1 MSILNGVV
9 AMNLDC
15 TGYEEPS
22 TPLRDPASSPVVH
35 IQWQNS
41 QSACA
46 AMEELRVASSMPRR
60 REFCMQQ
67 TKSMFLMC
75 EPSTSAP
82 KPLTFDFELPT
93 SAGSSSSSPDPFVQ
107 SRTRTRSIR
116 SRALGRIQSH
126 SQNDI
131 IAIPTADPS
140 KFLDMLGRASARV
153 DENSRKRMKAREFE
167 LRTGRERA
175 RVQRSSIKGK
185 ERQMCTTM
193 VTRSMNELGDHANL
207 VQDARDHHAG
217 VHYSSL
223 PIMQSKDPASQP
235 SSAAQEADNDD
246 VDVDVDMRIDAGVD
260 GPAPGGEGAEPRLS
274 AYPRNG
280 TQRHVPSRH
289 AITTRTRH
297 PKKQTEPSSPTPVRS
312 APIELRPVP
321 APPAHKSA
329 ANHTSTLSKPTQ
341 GPPQPQPSARLPTS
355 STGSHSQQPVPA
367 PTRPPPAAAI
377 DGVSSRGDGSPA
389 PMTTHELQSLPRQRT
404 SASTSTSTLSAST
417 LITSALPQS
426 QQVHASKRALGMTRS
441 VSSRSSSSNTSH
453 SAGIKKPF
461 RPPLARPTPAPAS
474 RIPSA
479 TTSSHEFKRAQH
491 RQEEGKSA
499 GTDPDSSLDIS
510 FDFDPEALE
519 AAMKKYD

>member
-9 AMNLDC
+9 AMNLDS

-46 AMEELRVASSMPRR
+46 AMEELRVASSIPRH
-60 REFCMQQ
+60 
-67 TKSMFLMC
+67 
-75 EPSTSAP
+75 PP

-93 SAGSSSSSPDPFVQ
+93 SAGPSSSSPDPFAP
-107 SRTRTRSIR
+107 SRTRSRSVR

-131 IAIPTADPS
+131 IAIPTADAS

-185 ERQMCTTM
+185 DRMCATTM

-207 VQDARDHHAG
+207 VQDARDHAG

-223 PIMQSKDPASQP
+223 PIMQSKDPASQH
-235 SSAAQEADNDD
+235 SSATQEADKD
-246 VDVDVDMRIDAGVD
+246 DVDMRIDAGVD
-260 GPAPGGEGAEPRLS
+260 GPAPVDEEDADPRLS

-280 TQRHVPSRH
+280 SRTQRRHVPSRH
-289 AITTRTRH
+289 ANTSARH
-297 PKKQTEPSSPTPVRS
+297 PKKRIEPPSPTPVRS
-312 APIELRPVP
+312 VPIELRPVP
-321 APPAHKSA
+321 APPPHKPA

-341 GPPQPQPSARLPTS
+341 GRPQPQPSARLPTS
-355 STGSHSQQPVPA
+355 TGSHSQHPAPA

-377 DGVSSRGDGSPA
+377 DRLSSKGDDGSAA
-389 PMTTHELQSLPRQRT
+389 PMTTHGSQSLPWQRT
-404 SASTSTSTLSAST
+404 T
-417 LITSALPQS
+417 TSALPPS
-426 QQVHASKRALGMTRS
+426 QQAHASRRALGMRRS
-441 VSSRSSSSNTSH
+441 VSSRSSSNTSH
-453 SAGIKKPF
+453 SAAVKKPF
-461 RPPLARPTPAPAS
+461 RPPLRGPHQHPHPHLGSPLLLPPRMNPSGPNSGKRRRVPGQILTPAS
-474 RIPSA
+474 I
-479 TTSSHEFKRAQH
+479 SHLTLTPRRWKR
-491 RQEEGKSA
+491 R
-499 GTDPDSSLDIS
+499 
-510 FDFDPEALE
+510 
-519 AAMKKYD
+519 